1 MSRHGLGRAITRALC
16 CMILMSP
23 AAVRAADLGA
33 APQQDGGLRAPRS
46 NCRVIPQPQLNLW
59 GEVTTYVPTMV
70 CVSRGLY
77 ADTFPPPP
85 PPQRFLGIW

>member
-1 MSRHGLGRAITRALC
+1 MSRHRLRRAITRALC

-33 APQQDGGLRAPRS
+33 VPRQDSGLRAPRS